1 MNFGNAILAMFT
13 QLMLYCAM
21 ALSIIL
27 TIQSVYT
34 LYIMLYTW
42 DRPEASKMAKA
53 PTRFLPP
60 RRSFTVMLPAR
71 HEEEVIQMT
80 IDRVVR
86 ANYPLSLLEVVVIC
100 SIDDTGTIAKAQ
112 QKIAQLRRQG
122 IGNVRVL
129 AFKNRPINK
138 PHGLNVGLRST
149 RNEVVTIFDAEDDIH
164 PEIFNVIN
172 TVLLN
177 EEVSVVQGGVQ
188 LMNYQSKWYSVL
200 NVLEYFFWFKSRLHY
215 HARLGMTPLGG
226 NTVFFT
232 REVLQRVGGWDEQDL
247 TEDADIGIRISLL
260 GEQMRVIYDDRYVT
274 REETP
279 PTLGQFIKQRT
290 RWSQGFLQTLLK
302 GDWRHLPRLKQRI
315 LAIYTLGFP
324 AVQAVLGL
332 YILASVIMM
341 FTFKVPVLVA
351 LLLDLPFYLLAAHFI
366 LNVIGL
372 YEFTDAHGLK
382 PTWKTPL
389 VMALGYLPYQ
399 WVLAY
404 ASVRATSRQLRGINN
419 WEKTKHI
426 GAHRQGGALE
436 ANSPPQDHRAVEV
449 VSSVH
454 RQAEA
459 FEATSLPTSRRKN
472 GHQ

>member
-1 MNFGNAILAMFT
+1 MNLVFAVLAAGHA
-13 QLMLYCAM
+13 LKDLLLAG
-21 ALSIIL
+21 AVVLSILL

-42 DRPEASKMAKA
+42 DRPEAYQRAKA
-53 PTRFLPP
+53 PERFLPP
-60 RRSFTVMLPAR
+60 QKSFTVMLPAR
-71 HEEEVIQMT
+71 HEEDVIQST
-80 IDRVVR
+80 IERVIR

-112 QKIAQLRRQG
+112 QKIAQLHRQG
-122 IGNVRVL
+122 VDNVRVV
-129 AFKNRPINK
+129 AFKNKPINK

-164 PEIFNVIN
+164 PDIFNVVN
-172 TVLLN
+172 TVML
-177 EEVSVVQGGVQ
+177 EEYVPVLQCGVQ
-188 LMNYQSKWYSVL
+188 LMNYQSRWYSAL

-232 REVLQRVGGWDEQDL
+232 RQVLQRVGGWDEHDL

-260 GEQMRVIYDDRYVT
+260 GEPIRVVYDDRYVT

-302 GDWRHLPRLKQRI
+302 GEWKQLPKLGQKI
-315 LAIYTLGFP
+315 MAIYTLGFP
-324 AVQAVLGL
+324 MVQAVLGL
-332 YILASVIMM
+332 YMLVSLLMM
-341 FTFKVPVLVA
+341 FTLKIPVLIA
-351 LLLDLPFYLLAAHFI
+351 ITLDLPFYLLVAHFT
-366 LNVIGL
+366 LTVIGL
-372 YEFTDAHGLK
+372 YEFTNAHGLK
-382 PTWKTPL
+382 PTWKTLL

-404 ASVRATSRQLRGINN
+404 ASVRATLRQLRGINN
-419 WEKTKHI
+419 WEKTQHI
-426 GAHRQGGALE
+426 GAHRQAGALE
-436 ANSPPQDHRAVEV
+436 ATASP
-449 VSSVH
+449 S
-454 RQAEA
+454 
-459 FEATSLPTSRRKN
+459 
-472 GHQ
+472 